1 VRLFVLGGSGGTGA
15 ELVAQALG
23 AGHRVTALAR
33 SPESVPRHARLTVR
47 RGDVLQPGGWRHEL
61 AGHDAVLSC
70 LGSADRR
77 PTTVYSQGMTGII
90 AAMRDCGVRR
100 VSCVTSASLGLSP
113 AAPLG
118 QRLLIG
124 RVVRPLYRHMYA
136 DMALMERILAAAGD
150 LDWTVVRPPRLTDG
164 PLTGAYVT
172 AVDRHLPRARSLS
185 RADLAH
191 YLLHHL
197 DDQESLRATIEISRH

>member
-1 VRLFVLGGSGGTGA
+1 
-15 ELVAQALG
+15 
-23 AGHRVTALAR
+23 
-33 SPESVPRHARLTVR
+33 
-47 RGDVLQPGGWRHEL
+47 
-61 AGHDAVLSC
+61 
-70 LGSADRR
+70 
-77 PTTVYSQGMTGII
+77 
-90 AAMRDCGVRR
+90 VRR